1 MDSFKRIGYTP
12 NMPRG
17 GKRLNAGRKKEFDAV
32 YPLKYKQEDRDKWER
47 MAKHVDLELSEWIR
61 LTLNQ
66 SAKK

>member
-1 MDSFKRIGYTP
+1 MDSFKQICYTP
-12 NMPRG
+12 YMPRG

-47 MAKHVDLELSEWIR
+47 MAKDVDLELSEWIR
-61 LTLNQ
+61 HTLN